1 MKVAGIPGRMTILDV
16 SDEEEDIPREWLAEV
31 DMSDFVVLEE
41 IADDRYEQ

>member
-1 MKVAGIPGRMTILDV
+1 MTILDV